1 VSQAVVY
8 EYVPVVIEEVRE
20 KGASESGYVSKY
32 RVIETKHR
40 VVVTKILMT
49 LLAPDGK
56 TIVSRYDI
64 PTRIVETE
72 YSRGVVTVYV
82 GVVKTAETPQPVTI
96 QPVTGG
102 GGTTTAQ
109 PPTTR
114 GTLPELV

>member
-1 VSQAVVY
+1 MSQAVVY

-20 KGASESGYVSKY
+20 KGASEFGYVSKY
-32 RVIETKHR
+32 RIIETKHR

-82 GVVKTAETPQPVTI
+82 GVVKTAETPQPVT
-96 QPVTGG
+96 GG
-102 GGTTTAQ
+102 ERTTTAQ
-109 PPTTR
+109 PPTTATTR
-114 GTLPELV
+114 GRLPELV